1 MAFIERTKLDAM
13 GDDKRKID
21 EVDSDNEGAEGET
34 LTKKQKK
41 QAREEKRKRKQAEAG
56 VVEEEVLKSTESSPN
71 DKKEKKEKKE
81 KKDEVGAQE
90 QQDADEAWKEHSKK
104 LAKMLPTR
112 AEKARRDQQKKI
124 QAFVLDLKAKGITDP
139 KQVKNEKLKYKKL
152 LEMRGARKNWGRR

>member
-1 MAFIERTKLDAM
+1 M

-21 EVDSDNEGAEGET
+21 EVDSDNEGAEGAT

-56 VVEEEVLKSTESSPN
+56 VVEEEVLKSTESSTN
-71 DKKEKKEKKE
+71 DKKEKKGKKEKKD